1 MTITKKDLDTKYAH
15 WFRNVRQPEQAK
27 AEILK
32 NFSEEPE
39 LYEWT
44 EQDIW
49 EQSRKIL
56 RKWSRN

>member
-1 MTITKKDLDTKYAH
+1 MTITKKDLDTQYAH
-15 WFRNVRQPEQAK
+15 WFQNVSQPEQAK

-32 NFSEEPE
+32 NFGEEPE
-39 LYEWT
+39 PYEWT

-56 RKWSRN
+56 IKWSRN

>member
-15 WFRNVRQPEQAK
+15 WFRSVSQPEQAK
-27 AEILK
+27 KEILK

-39 LYEWT
+39 PYEWT

-49 EQSRKIL
+49 ELTRKIL

>member
-1 MTITKKDLDTKYAH
+1 MTITKKDLDTKYAY
-15 WFRNVRQPEQAK
+15 WFRNVRHAEQAK
-27 AEILK
+27 AEILE

-39 LYEWT
+39 PYEWT

-56 RKWSRN
+56 MKWSRI

>member
-15 WFRNVRQPEQAK
+15 LFRNVSQPELVK

-32 NFSEEPE
+32 NFSEDPEPH
-39 LYEWT
+39 EWT

-49 EQSRKIL
+49 VQSRKIL
-56 RKWSRN
+56 RKWRRN

>member
-15 WFRNVRQPEQAK
+15 LFRNVSQPEQAK
-27 AEILK
+27 AEILN

-39 LYEWT
+39 PYEWT

>member
-1 MTITKKDLDTKYAH
+1 MTITKKDLDAKYAH
-15 WFRNVRQPEQAK
+15 WFRNVRRPEQAK

-32 NFSEEPE
+32 YFSEEPE
-39 LYEWT
+39 PYEWT

-56 RKWSRN
+56 IKWSQN

>member
-15 WFRNVRQPEQAK
+15 WFRNVSQPEQAM

-39 LYEWT
+39 PYEWT
-44 EQDIW
+44 EQDIR

-56 RKWSRN
+56 IKWSRN